1 MTTLEERHRHVRR
14 RVWKIHGV
22 SLVALLAILAW
33 YGFRLFFCWGSNIG
47 LLRVNQDFGTQSSG
61 QTPRGPGRERQR
73 AVWGALGMG
82 TSGDKSKGV

>member
-47 LLRVNQDFGTQSSG
+47 LLRVNLCRVAFGA
-61 QTPRGPGRERQR
+61 PV
-73 AVWGALGMG
+73 AVLILVAVLVWYLAADLMEFGSEVARSYL
-82 TSGDKSKGV
+82 